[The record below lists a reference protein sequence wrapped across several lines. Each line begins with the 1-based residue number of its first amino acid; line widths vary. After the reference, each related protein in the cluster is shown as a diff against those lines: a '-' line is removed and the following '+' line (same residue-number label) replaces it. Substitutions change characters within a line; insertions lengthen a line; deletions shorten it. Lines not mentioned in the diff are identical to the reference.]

1 MENGEQFRINWN
13 KFFKNGKTVILPID
27 HGTAIPVNGLEN
39 PSELIESVNPYVN
52 GFVVNFGLARS
63 CSDALE
69 GKGICFRTDI
79 YKPPH
84 DKNEDHGSYRVFT
97 AEDGLSVGA
106 NAVMNMCYTNHP
118 KEETIYRE
126 CAGLVSECIDT
137 ELPVIIESLPFG
149 IGRPNDYTVENI
161 SFAVRCAAEIGAD
174 VVKTAYPTGAS
185 VEEFRQIIESSLA
198 PVIVLGGA
206 AMGDDEALFSMA
218 RKAIDAGSS
227 GIAIGRNVWQ
237 HEMPATVA
245 RSLSAIVH
253 EDASVNNAIKLM
265 KDPLSS

>member
-1 MENGEQFRINWN
+1 MENGDQFQINWD

-27 HGTAIPVNGLEN
+27 HGTAIPVKGLES
-39 PSELIESVNPYVN
+39 PDELINAVNPYVN
-52 GFVVNFGLARS
+52 GFVVNFGLART
-63 CSDALE
+63 CSDSLK

-84 DKNEDHGSYRVFT
+84 EGNNDHGSYRVFT

-126 CAGLVSECIDT
+126 CAGLVSECIDS
-137 ELPVIIESLPFG
+137 ELPVILESLPFG
-149 IGRPNDYTVENI
+149 IGRPNDYTVDNI

-174 VVKTAYPTGAS
+174 VVKTAFPTSAS
-185 VEEFRQIIESSLA
+185 IDDFRQIIDSSLV

-206 AMGDDEALFSMA
+206 SMGDDQALFSMV
-218 RKAIDAGSS
+218 RDSLDAGAS

-237 HEMPATVA
+237 HEKPVSIA
-245 RSLSAIVH
+245 RSLSSMVH
-253 EDASVNNAIKLM
+253 DDASVSSAMKLLNE
-265 KDPLSS
+265 PLS